1 MSGGKGGSQST
12 KVEIPPFIEQAAKEN
27 LARARRTANMGYMPY
42 YGPQVAAFTPMQE
55 QAMRAT
61 GGAAEAFGLAGP
73 GFDPLA
79 GMPQAETFD
88 GGMRGYSSSGLF
100 EQALSEMKTKNP
112 QQFAQYS
119 GLPTTVPSL
128 GDYAP
133 VTTPPVR
140 FPGPSGPP
148 NRGGGR
154 DPIVGGGFG
163 PSGYDFTTMPFG
175 VYSGP
180 TVDFFDPSL
189 SSGYVPPVVDQR
201 MQDLE
206 ARLAEMQQ
214 RSENQSPYDVSGLE
228 DRLAGIENRFSSY
241 QPFDPTDLQNQI
253 AGLRESP
260 RFDPSALQNQV
271 AGLENRLEGITP
283 FNPGDLQAQIAANQA
298 RLEGMRQFDPSNLQA
313 QIAELRGAPQFDP
326 SGIQQQ
332 LTDLQGR
339 VEGFTPFD
347 ASGLQSQI
355 QGLQQQVGSITPFD
369 PSGLMGQISSLESQL
384 GGLQTAYNPAVTS
397 GFNPL
402 GGTMNVGPVG
412 SRIKLS
418 GGSV

>member
-1 MSGGKGGSQST
+1 MSGGGKGGGQT
-12 KVEIPPFIEQAAKEN
+12 TEVTIPPFIEQAAKEN
-27 LARARRTANMGYMPY
+27 LARAQRTAKMGYMPY

-119 GLPTTVPSL
+119 ALPTSVPSL

-133 VTTPPVR
+133 VKTPPVR
-140 FPGPSGPP
+140 SPGPSGPP

-180 TVDFFDPSL
+180 TGDFFDPSL
-189 SSGYVPPVVDQR
+189 GSGYVPPGRARLVDQR

-206 ARLAEMQQ
+206 NSITDMRG
-214 RSENQSPYDVSGLE
+214 RSEFDRSYDVSGFE
-228 DRLAGIENRFSSY
+228 DQLSGMANQLPAY
-241 QPFDPTDLQNQI
+241 QPFDPVDLQNQI
-253 AGLRESP
+253 AGLRETP
-260 RFDPSALQNQV
+260 QFDPLALQNQ
-271 AGLENRLEGITP
+271 
-283 FNPGDLQAQIAANQA
+283 
-298 RLEGMRQFDPSNLQA
+298 M
-313 QIAELRGAPQFDP
+313 
-326 SGIQQQ
+326 
-332 LTDLQGR
+332 
-339 VEGFTPFD
+339 EGF
-347 ASGLQSQI
+347 
-355 QGLQQQVGSITPFD
+355 QGQTQAIAPFD
-369 PSGLMGQISSLESQL
+369 PSGLMGQIAPLEAQL
-384 GGLQTAYNPAVTS
+384 SGLQSAYNPVAMD
-397 GFNPL
+397 GFSPF
-402 GGTMNVGPVG
+402 GGAINVGPNG
-412 SRIKLS
+412 GRIKLA